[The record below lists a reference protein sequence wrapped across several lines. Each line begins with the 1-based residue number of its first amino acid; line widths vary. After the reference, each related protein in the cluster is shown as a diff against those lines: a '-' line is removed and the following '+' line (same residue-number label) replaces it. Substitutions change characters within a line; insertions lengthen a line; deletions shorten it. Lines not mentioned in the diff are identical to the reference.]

1 MLAMDPT
8 EEGVRVGEED
18 IAAMKVGAEQAEL
31 HDDAHDDSRCGGCKP
46 RFDCCQLDS
55 MHVLVDLVA
64 GSSNQWQQSLNR

>member
-46 RFDCCQLDS
+46 RFDCVSSIRCMCWLIWWREAQIN
-55 MHVLVDLVA
+55 
-64 GSSNQWQQSLNR
+64 GSRA